1 MQYRE
6 KRRIVM
12 LAFDQ
17 TWDRVFARFRSCMPA
32 PAAEFAAEEVYRRL
46 ASRLTSSMTSTAAV
60 GTLIEAIVA
69 EMLPVEACCS
79 LTTGPN
85 QEVPQIARQSA

>member
-12 LAFDQ
+12 HTFEE
-17 TWDRVFARFRSCMPA
+17 TWDRIYARFRRRMPA

-46 ASRLTSSMTSTAAV
+46 ASRLDESTRDRTTV
-60 GTLIEAIVA
+60 TVLLDRIVRD
-69 EMLPVEACCS
+69 MLPPLPTPVI
-79 LTTGPN
+79 
-85 QEVPQIARQSA
+85 PQPTNAIRQSA